1 MASPRK
7 AVLQGPPLSELLS
20 DPQLIALDKW
30 KLPNTDQPCDE
41 QAYVARAKEYGPSL
55 AAKLK
60 AVIDHI
66 GS

>member
-1 MASPRK
+1 MASSRK
-7 AVLQGPPLSELLS
+7 TVLQGPPLSEVLS

-30 KLPNTDQPCDE
+30 RLSNKAKPCDE
-41 QAYVARAKEYGPSL
+41 KAYVARAKEYGPPL

-60 AVIDHI
+60 AVLERI